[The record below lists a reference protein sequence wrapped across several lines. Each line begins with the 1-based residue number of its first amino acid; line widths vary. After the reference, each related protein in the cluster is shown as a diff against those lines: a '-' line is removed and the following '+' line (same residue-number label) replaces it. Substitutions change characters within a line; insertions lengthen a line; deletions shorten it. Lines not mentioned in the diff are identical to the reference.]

1 MVRTKVVATVGP
13 ASDSEEMLLE
23 LIAAGT
29 DTFRLNMSH
38 GDMDEKRALIRR
50 IRELTK
56 SGRAEPFCILGD
68 LGGPKVRVGKLTGG
82 KVKLEEGSTVNPYL
96 GRDNRGRGPDS
107 RGLRE
112 AWRGP

>member
-38 GDMDEKRALIRR
+38 GDVRR
-50 IRELTK
+50 
-56 SGRAEPFCILGD
+56 
-68 LGGPKVRVGKLTGG
+68 
-82 KVKLEEGSTVNPYL
+82 
-96 GRDNRGRGPDS
+96 
-107 RGLRE
+107 
-112 AWRGP
+112 